1 MLGYEDYVFHS
12 CHLYRWLPLLV
23 TPGPQLQSPPK
34 SKDLRRCPDQGLPM
48 WSKCQRLPQDLV
60 SGSELWYMPPL
71 SKEVLLVQ
79 MAGDAWLDGTSLV
92 ALEYTPLHDN
102 RHCVCYVLSLNLC
115 GLRICRSHI
124 VCWSWSLLCSLN
136 SEAAPLGGD
145 VLVEEK
151 ELPNPSTSE
160 WQDHKPQFHVWHQWK
175 CISVYWLKDS
185 HADPSISTY
194 TMNTP
199 FIYLYIIIW
208 NKFLQCRICTSCT
221 LLLLMI
227 YIVIFN
233 NVCDWI

>member
-48 WSKCQRLPQDLV
+48 WSKCQRLPQDLGV

-102 RHCVCYVLSLNLC
+102 RHCVCYVLSLNLR
-115 GLRICRSHI
+115 GLSQMDYTLCAGVGPSC
-124 VCWSWSLLCSLN
+124 VLLIQRQLLWEVMC
-136 SEAAPLGGD
+136 
-145 VLVEEK
+145 
-151 ELPNPSTSE
+151 
-160 WQDHKPQFHVWHQWK
+160 
-175 CISVYWLKDS
+175 WLKKKNC
-185 HADPSISTY
+185 PILPRQNGRTISLSSTCG
-194 TMNTP
+194 
-199 FIYLYIIIW
+199 ISESVSLCI
-208 NKFLQCRICTSCT
+208 
-221 LLLLMI
+221 
-227 YIVIFN
+227 
-233 NVCDWI
+233 D